1 MKTYTIRPIADP
13 AATHFP
19 SEADWGG
26 AEIARIDEH
35 AWTDHAFLPHCEA
48 RALYSTKSLFLYFRT
63 EDWELSASRTA
74 DGEEVWRDNCVEF
87 FFSPSEDLSIP
98 YLNFEFNLLGAMLL
112 GVGESRDRRRRIS
125 ATDLMAIVRKSDYT
139 QPIVDRSEGRK
150 VWSLEAAIPI
160 ELILRLTG
168 CESPRGRTTWRGN
181 FNVCAEEVTH
191 PYYGNW
197 NRIETPTPDFHRP
210 EFFGRIVFG

>member
-1 MKTYTIRPIADP
+1 MKTYTVRPIADP
-13 AATHFP
+13 VAGAFP
-19 SEADWGG
+19 SEADWGK
-26 AEIARIDEH
+26 AETARIEEH
-35 AWTDHAFLPHCEA
+35 TWTDHAFLPHCEA

-63 EDWELSASRTA
+63 EDWELSASRTG

-87 FFSPSEDLSIP
+87 FFSPSADLSLP

-112 GVGESRDRRRRIS
+112 GVGESRENRRRLSPTELRSIPRR
-125 ATDLMAIVRKSDYT
+125 ADYHE
-139 QPIVDRSEGRK
+139 PIMDKSEGRK
-150 VWSLEAAIPI
+150 VWELQAIIPLDFI
-160 ELILRLTG
+160 GEHTG
-168 CESPRGRTTWRGN
+168 CELPRSGTVWRGN